1 MTIVTSREQDVE
13 QLAPA
18 AAGVLTFR
26 IARVNLLPPEIEEA
40 RRLRRTHRIIAAGLT
55 AVVAALGGGYAY
67 AVHDRRSAEG
77 DLADVQAL
85 TRVLQRD
92 QAKYSDVPRTIA
104 AIDAAELARET
115 ALAND
120 VQWARTLAD
129 FSLSLPDD
137 VRFTSLTLSLGASAS
152 GAASGTA
159 SGAPSGTA
167 SGTASGGASPA
178 APTPGTGTSAPAVS
192 GGIGSVAVE
201 GTARTNRDVATWL
214 DTLSKRPGMT
224 NPYFTAAQRDKV
236 GKQTIV
242 KFSSSATLTDDVL
255 SHRYDRKQ
263 G

>member
-1 MTIVTSREQDVE
+1 MTLVTSREQDVE
-13 QLAPA
+13 ELAPA
-18 AAGVLTFR
+18 APGVIPFR
-26 IARVNLLPPEIEEA
+26 MARVNLLPPEIQEA
-40 RRLRRTHRIIAAGLT
+40 RRLRRTQRVIAAGLT
-55 AVVAALGGGYAY
+55 AVVATLGGGYAY
-67 AVHDRRSAEG
+67 AVHDRRSAERE
-77 DLADVQAL
+77 LADVQAL
-85 TRVLQRD
+85 TRVLQRE
-92 QAKYSDVPRTIA
+92 QAKYADVPRTIA

-152 GAASGTA
+152 GTA
-159 SGAPSGTA
+159 SGAATGAATGA
-167 SGTASGGASPA
+167 ASGGTSAAAATPSTGTAAPA
-178 APTPGTGTSAPAVS
+178 AG

-201 GTARTNRDVATWL
+201 GTARSNRDVATWL
-214 DTLSKRPGMT
+214 DTLSSRPGMT
-224 NPYFTAAQRDKV
+224 NPYFSAAQRDKV

-242 KFSSSATLTDDVL
+242 KFSSSATLTGDVL